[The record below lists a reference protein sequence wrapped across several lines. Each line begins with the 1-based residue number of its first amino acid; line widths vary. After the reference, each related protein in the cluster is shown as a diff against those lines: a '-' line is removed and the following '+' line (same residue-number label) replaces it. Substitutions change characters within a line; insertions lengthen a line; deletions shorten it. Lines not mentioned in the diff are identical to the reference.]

1 VRALLSQDPNLLNS
15 QDAVCPLY
23 EYIIRFLLII
33 TRQDGRTALHWASM
47 SGSLDIVRYL
57 LDYNAEVDTPDN
69 SGWTPLLIAC
79 CVLSS
84 HFA

>member
-1 VRALLSQDPNLLNS
+1 MQCVLFLNILSNALIT
-15 QDAVCPLY
+15 V
-23 EYIIRFLLII
+23 

-47 SGSLDIVRYL
+47 SGSLDIVRHL
-57 LDYNAEVDTPDN
+57 LDHNAEVDIPDN

-84 HFA
+84 CVA